1 MMSSLSSSSSFVS
14 SLIIVVKSS
23 CLIPLFIN
31 ASDILLSM
39 IFNLLLAKIIILLYF
54 FFLFRVVFNNFFTM
68 PIDIE
73 NARPKLA
80 FAIPTGAPIIIA
92 NDAIKMLPLVANKT
106 MIKIKFYQN
115 NQKKQDIY

>member
-1 MMSSLSSSSSFVS
+1 
-14 SLIIVVKSS
+14 
-23 CLIPLFIN
+23 
-31 ASDILLSM
+31 
-39 IFNLLLAKIIILLYF
+39 
-54 FFLFRVVFNNFFTM
+54 M
-68 PIDIE
+68 PIDIQ

-92 NDAIKMLPLVANKT
+92 NGATKMLPLIANKT